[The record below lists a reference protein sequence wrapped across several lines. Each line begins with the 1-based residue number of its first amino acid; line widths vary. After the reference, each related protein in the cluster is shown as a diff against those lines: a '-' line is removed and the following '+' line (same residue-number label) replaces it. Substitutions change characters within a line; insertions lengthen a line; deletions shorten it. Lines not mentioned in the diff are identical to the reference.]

1 MPFDPPFWNWLIL
14 TGIFLLVEVLTV
26 SFFFLFWG
34 VAALVLVGITL
45 AVPTLDWRWQYA
57 IFAALSLIA
66 ILLWRQLARRWQS
79 DKHDTAALLNHRG
92 AQYIGRQFTLD
103 TPVENG
109 YGKLKIGDS
118 LWTINGEN
126 LPAGTTIVIIREDLL
141 ERCSSRVPDVWNY
154 RSHIE
159 RQGMYNTPA
168 TYPIYIS
175 GLVFRWLQSQGGVG
189 QMETINT
196 LKAKTLYAA
205 IDNSGGFYRNRVAPA
220 ARSKMNVIFTT
231 GNKELDELF
240 VQESTTRGLRL
251 LGGYKSMGG
260 MRASIYNAMPLQ
272 GVEALIEFMRE
283 FQKRYG

>member
-92 AQYIGRQFTLD
+92 AQYIGRQFILD

-118 LWTINGEN
+118 LWTIQGDN
-126 LPAGTTIVIIREDLL
+126 LPAGTDIVITAVEDNRLH
-141 ERCSSRVPDVWNY
+141 Y
-154 RSHIE
+154 R
-159 RQGMYNTPA
+159 R
-168 TYPIYIS
+168 
-175 GLVFRWLQSQGGVG
+175 
-189 QMETINT
+189 
-196 LKAKTLYAA
+196 AA
-205 IDNSGGFYRNRVAPA
+205 G
-220 ARSKMNVIFTT
+220 
-231 GNKELDELF
+231 
-240 VQESTTRGLRL
+240 
-251 LGGYKSMGG
+251 
-260 MRASIYNAMPLQ
+260 
-272 GVEALIEFMRE
+272 
-283 FQKRYG
+283 